1 MDETRKPEMPVESFE
16 PQPVKII
23 RDLDTL
29 RVLTDPLRMRIL
41 AALDERPRTVKE
53 VAQMLEM
60 PPTRL
65 YYHFNLLEKHHII
78 RVVETRVVSGIIE
91 KRYWLTA
98 RNFNVDRTLFA
109 PTAKTASEGWSLV
122 LTGLVD
128 RLREDVL
135 TLIETGVAS
144 RAVQGQDES
153 GPIMRLSSSMARL
166 TPAQARE
173 FYARLEALVNELG
186 GRNEE
191 EEGAEEYVLF
201 LAFYPLPQQ
210 KDNTSSAPQDS

>member
-1 MDETRKPEMPVESFE
+1 MAEIQDSTHLHTSFE
-16 PQPVKII
+16 PQPMKII

-53 VAQMLEM
+53 VARMLDM

-65 YYHFNLLEKHHII
+65 YYHFNLLEKHDII

-91 KRYWLTA
+91 KRYWVTA

-109 PTAKTASEGWSLV
+109 PTAKTASEGWDLV

-135 TLIETGVAS
+135 TLIESGVAG
-144 RAVQGQDES
+144 RAVQDRDEK
-153 GPIMRLSSSMARL
+153 GPIMRMSSSLARL

-173 FYARLEALVNELG
+173 FYARLQALMDEFRG
-186 GRNEE
+186 SKEGEE
-191 EEGAEEYVLF
+191 AEEYVLF
-201 LAFYPLPQQ
+201 LALYPLPRE
-210 KDNTSSAPQDS
+210 KDNTPSGTST